1 LLVIGIDTSFSYI
14 SLGLADEGGVR
25 AEMSLRGEI
34 NTAYNLFPSLK
45 VFLHSQGISLEEIE
59 GFAVGLG
66 PGSFTGLRIGL
77 TACKTLAYF
86 TAKPI
91 KGVSTLLSL
100 SYSLPKDKV
109 RAVAVP
115 AYGED
120 IYAGV
125 YRDKS
130 PLFSEMICSLSHFHT
145 ILEGIG
151 EPVYLAF
158 HPSLQTDSFPP
169 NIIPVELL
177 FPPRGGIIAQLG
189 RESLVKGDSDN
200 PLTLQPNYLRPS
212 QAERRF
218 YGKSG

>member
-14 SLGLADEGGVR
+14 SLGLADEEGIR
-25 AEMSLRGEI
+25 AEMGLRGEI
-34 NTAYNLFPSLK
+34 NTAYNLFPSLSA
-45 VFLHSQGISLEEIE
+45 FLHLQDLSLGRID

-66 PGSFTGLRIGL
+66 PGSFTGLRTAL
-77 TACKTLAYF
+77 TICKTISYF
-86 TAKPI
+86 TSKPI

-100 SYSLPKDKV
+100 SYSLPNDKV

-115 AYGED
+115 AYGGEV
-120 IYAGV
+120 YAGV

-130 PLFSEMICSLSHFHT
+130 PLFSDMICSLSHLLS
-145 ILEGIG
+145 ILERIG
-151 EPVYLAF
+151 EPVYFAF
-158 HPSLQTDSFPP
+158 HSSLQTDFFPP
-169 NIIPVELL
+169 NIIPVEIL

-189 RESLVKGDSDN
+189 RESLVKGESDH

-218 YGKSG
+218 YGKSS